1 MLVPLTNTF
10 RVRPRLAA
18 AAVVDAAAAAASVAD
33 GDGCYCC
40 CRKTSGPGRYPG
52 GRLARSKKVQ
62 SCKCKLVAPAAVGDG
77 AAAAAVGSAGVMIV
91 VEVCSGLF
99 GRSVEPRSHCFAF
112 GDLDLS
118 SGSWTYW

>member
-1 MLVPLTNTF
+1 MLVPLPNTF

-18 AAVVDAAAAAASVAD
+18 VAVVDAAAAASVAD

-62 SCKCKLVAPAAVGDG
+62 SCKCKLVAPDAAVGD
-77 AAAAAVGSAGVMIV
+77 AAAVGSAGVMIA

-99 GRSVEPRSHCFAF
+99 GRSVEPRSHYFAF